1 MLIITRW
8 VTLKDQWWQE
18 DNSPSR
24 WTIIL
29 TKKVRKLLFYYQLFV
44 NDDVP
49 GTEAAGDDTLAAEKV
64 DNDEPVEDVVVDA
77 ADTAGAQTSE
87 QEAASVAN

>member
-1 MLIITRW
+1 MTGGQLS
-8 VTLKDQWWQE
+8 KQMNHYFNQE
-18 DNSPSR
+18 GEK
-24 WTIIL
+24 T
-29 TKKVRKLLFYYQLFV
+29 LFYYQLFV
-44 NDDVP
+44 DDDVP